1 MLRDVAVTARILIQ
15 ILLVIGFRREE
26 IAQRLDQHRQRRT
39 GLSLLPHKDFP
50 DGRQLALIR
59 VEDAGA
65 VLDAFVV
72 ALLVDGQRV
81 NHHEIELQ
89 QLPQFHARLVVIHP
103 DGLRVAAI
111 AADILVAGRLIRAV
125 GVPDLRGRHTF
136 KLIKKL
142 LQAPET
148 ASRQIDGL
156 HRRLLHHSRC
166 LDRVHYTVGTGSPQ
180 ESRRISVGFAVSS
193 CLLWADRAI
202 IEVVNSFPIRRREE
216 RQAMNGSSLTARFL
230 SLLLILLFVALSAGA
245 DGNETYLAWNGS
257 GYTETVIPHE
267 AAVLTAQ
274 DTSWSGWYRASGSL
288 SISRRVTV
296 NGDASLILMD
306 SCTLT
311 IPAGITV
318 NSGASLT
325 IYAQSDSAETAGKL
339 LVTAPSNYDAG
350 IGGTQN
356 HQTGT
361 ILIRGGRIESTG
373 KNGAAIGGASGQDG
387 GVLEISGGTVVAV
400 SLDGGAAIGGGINKS
415 GGEITILSGT
425 VEAVGYT
432 YSAGIGGG
440 NNGGS
445 GTVTIR
451 GGTVTASGG
460 YGAAIGS
467 GYTAKTSGTI
477 LIQSGRVTATSSS
490 GAAIGGGQKAAAGT
504 IRIENGVISAA
515 AANGGAG
522 IGLGDSGKDALIE
535 LSWTDASCS
544 IHASTYR

>member
-1 MLRDVAVTARILIQ
+1 
-15 ILLVIGFRREE
+15 
-26 IAQRLDQHRQRRT
+26 
-39 GLSLLPHKDFP
+39 
-50 DGRQLALIR
+50 
-59 VEDAGA
+59 
-65 VLDAFVV
+65 
-72 ALLVDGQRV
+72 
-81 NHHEIELQ
+81 
-89 QLPQFHARLVVIHP
+89 
-103 DGLRVAAI
+103 
-111 AADILVAGRLIRAV
+111 
-125 GVPDLRGRHTF
+125 
-136 KLIKKL
+136 
-142 LQAPET
+142 
-148 ASRQIDGL
+148 
-156 HRRLLHHSRC
+156 
-166 LDRVHYTVGTGSPQ
+166 
-180 ESRRISVGFAVSS
+180 
-193 CLLWADRAI
+193 
-202 IEVVNSFPIRRREE
+202 
-216 RQAMNGSSLTARFL
+216 MNGSSLTARFL

-544 IHASTYR
+544 IHASTYRGEVTMEKGFRDEQHPETVFEAGTLSSPEVLDGLTLIPHAEPEEILLEQLLQSIADYRLPGDLEQVGELAFTDTTAKSIYVPDGCQSVGAGAFSGCRHLIGIRLPRDCSLPDSAFTGCDSLQFILAPAGGSTEVWAASHQILFVPET